1 LHAEILSLVLG
12 NLGLTKLGIMMKKV
26 INYFA
31 IPLAIIAITYIA
43 LSSNKTVDPEIYSTD
58 GLELNY
64 TVANDMAFNANP
76 TYEFVHSNAH
86 HNYLPYLGKTFNG
99 FKEALAFKESRGNYF
114 TVNKFGYLG
123 KYQFGAETLK
133 LIGVYNPNTFLSN
146 PGLQERAFKA
156 NVERNKW
163 ILRKDIER
171 FEGKTINGVM
181 VTESG
186 ILAAAHLAGAGSV
199 KKFLRS
205 YGSEKFADA
214 FGTSITYYMKRF
226 SGYDTSVIQPDR
238 KAKAVL

>member
-1 LHAEILSLVLG
+1 LG

-31 IPLAIIAITYIA
+31 IPLVIIAIIYIA
-43 LSSNKTVDPEIYSTD
+43 LSSNTTVDPEIYSTD

-64 TVANDMAFNANP
+64 TVSDDMAFNANGTSGF
-76 TYEFVHSNAH
+76 TYSEEH
-86 HNYLPYLGKTFNG
+86 HNYFPYLGKAYNG

-133 LIGVYNPNTFLSN
+133 LIGIYNPNSFLYN
-146 PGLQERAFKA
+146 PELQEKAFKA
-156 NVERNKW
+156 NLERNKW
-163 ILRKDIER
+163 ILRKDIDR
-171 FEGKTINGVM
+171 FVGTKVAGVT

-205 YGSEKFADA
+205 YGADNFSDA
-214 FGTSITYYMKRF
+214 FGTSISYYMKRF
-226 SGYDTSVIQPDR
+226 SGYDTSMIQPNR